1 MFFVCEVNE
10 FQWCSLYRQLFK
22 IFFCVPQKKESNT
35 ALERL
40 LLNYLLVKLFIIYCL
55 KASSHCIDKL
65 VCWSLLDQC
74 VIPVGVGW
82 RWLEFV
88 GSVCY
93 PCWRWLALVGVGW
106 SLLDQCVTPVGVG
119 WRWLEFVG
127 SVCYPRWRWLEFVG
141 SVCYPCWRWLA
152 FVFTRLNMLIDIGSS
167 IFSQVSK
174 SWSVSVG
181 AVWTWQLF
189 FITFKIQLPT
199 SLLEFVCICLCGVN
213 WPLSNSLHQF
223 RMEWDPFFA
232 LDSICR
238 LCRKYFTGSFQLRR

>member
-55 KASSHCIDKL
+55 KASSHRIDKL

-74 VIPVGVGW
+74 V
-82 RWLEFV
+82 
-88 GSVCY
+88 
-93 PCWRWLALVGVGW
+93 
-106 SLLDQCVTPVGVG
+106 TPVGVG
-119 WRWLEFVG
+119 
-127 SVCYPRWRWLEFVG
+127 WRWLEFVG

-167 IFSQVSK
+167 IFSQVSE

-199 SLLEFVCICLCGVN
+199 SLLELVGVCLCGVN
-213 WPLSNSLHQF
+213 CL
-223 RMEWDPFFA
+223 
-232 LDSICR
+232 
-238 LCRKYFTGSFQLRR
+238 